1 MEQQETIP
9 QFTKNECKKISE
21 KSNYQEFLGI
31 IKSHYE
37 IAVFG
42 SDEKI
47 TIEREYLNAKKV
59 VGVLL
64 VDLKQKKILLTE
76 QFRIGAINDEQ
87 SPWLLEIVAGMQDA
101 DESNSKLA
109 EREVKEETGC
119 EFKSLIPINEYW
131 VSPGISNEHMSL
143 YCGLIDSPEVG
154 IFGCKD
160 EDENIKT
167 HLVDFETAF
176 KWAKNGKIKNA
187 STLIAIQW
195 LQLNIN
201 DLTDT
206 SVDNYY

>member
-1 MEQQETIP
+1 MEHQESIP
-9 QFTKNECKKISE
+9 SFTKNECKKIDE
-21 KSNYQEFLGI
+21 NSNYQQFLGI
-31 IKSHYE
+31 NKGRYE
-37 IAVFG
+37 IALFD
-42 SDEKI
+42 SDKKI

-64 VDLKQKKILLTE
+64 VDLKQQQILLTE
-76 QFRIGAINDEQ
+76 QFRVGAIDDEL
-87 SPWLLEIVAGMQDA
+87 SPWLLEIVAGMHDKN
-101 DESNSKLA
+101 ESNSKLA
-109 EREVKEETGC
+109 EREVKEEAGC
-119 EFKSLIPINEYW
+119 EFTSLIPIHEYW
-131 VSPGISNEHMSL
+131 TSPGISNEHMSL

-154 IFGCKD
+154 VFGCED

-176 KWAKNGKIKNA
+176 KWAKSGKIKNA

-195 LQLNIN
+195 LQLNID